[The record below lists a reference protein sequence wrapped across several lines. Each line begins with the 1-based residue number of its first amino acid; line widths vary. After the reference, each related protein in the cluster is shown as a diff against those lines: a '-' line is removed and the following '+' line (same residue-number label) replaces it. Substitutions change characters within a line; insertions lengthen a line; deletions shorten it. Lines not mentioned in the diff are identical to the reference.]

1 MGATLRL
8 GAGAAY
14 WGDAVEP
21 AVELVRHADI
31 SYLGVDFLA
40 ELTMALMQRQRLR
53 DPSRGWIE
61 DVVPYLDR
69 VWPPAAE
76 RGIRVITNAGGANP
90 RAAAD
95 AVAAHAAQ
103 RAWPRFR
110 LGVVEGDDVTDRID
124 GWRRDGLRLANL
136 DTGEPDLDRIA
147 DRVVSATVYLGSE
160 GIVEALAQ
168 GAQVVLA
175 GRCSDNALF
184 VGPMMHEF
192 GWSFDD
198 PDWDR
203 LGAAV
208 IIGHLLECGACVT
221 GGMSSQFATVERP
234 WEIGFPIAE
243 VAESGEAVITKLPG
257 SGGMVNPWTVKEQ
270 IVYEIHD
277 PARYLMPDA
286 VADFTGVE
294 LEEVGPDRV
303 RVRGMRGRPRPDT
316 LKALVAYRDGWI
328 AEGLIVVPWPDA
340 HGRADFARRLFE
352 ERLSVVGVDPMEL
365 RVDRL
370 GVNSLHGEAAA
381 PPDDD
386 PAEICLRFA
395 VHTATRAE
403 AEAARREITHV
414 WGLGAVGT
422 AFGSPMRPR
431 EVIALWPTLVPRE
444 AVQPHVSV
452 SVVEAGR

>member
-1 MGATLRL
+1 MATLRL
-8 GAGAAY
+8 GAGGAY

-40 ELTMALMQRQRLR
+40 ELTMALLARQRLR
-53 DPSRGWIE
+53 DPAKGWIE

-69 VWPPAAE
+69 IWPPAAE
-76 RGIRVITNAGGANP
+76 RGIRVVTNAGGANP
-90 RAAAD
+90 AAAAA
-95 AVAAHAAQ
+95 AVCDHAAA
-103 RAWPRFR
+103 RGWPPLR
-110 LGVVEGDDVTDRID
+110 LGVVEGDDVTDRIE
-124 GWRRDGLRLANL
+124 GWRRDGLRLVNL
-136 DTGEPDLDRIA
+136 DTGEPDIDRIA

-160 GIVEALAQ
+160 GIVEALGE
-168 GAQVVLA
+168 GAQVVLT

-192 GWSFDD
+192 GWSFAD

-208 IIGHLLECGACVT
+208 IVGHLLECGACAT

-243 VAESGEAVITKLPG
+243 VTDAGEAVITKLPG
-257 SGGMVNPWTVKEQ
+257 SGGVVNPWTIKEQ

-286 VADFTGVE
+286 VADFTAVE
-294 LEEVGPDRV
+294 LEEEGRDRV
-303 RVRGMRGRPRPDT
+303 RVRGMRGCARPDT
-316 LKALVAYRDGWI
+316 LKALIGYRDGWI
-328 AEGLIVVPWPDA
+328 AEGLVVVPWPDA
-340 HGRADFARRLFE
+340 RGRAAFAQRLFE
-352 ERLSVVGVDPMEL
+352 ERLGIAGVDPLEL
-365 RVDRL
+365 RVDRM
-370 GVNSLHGEAAA
+370 GVNSLHGEAARA
-381 PPDDD
+381 GADD

-395 VHTATRAE
+395 VHVATRAE

-431 EVIALWPTLVPRE
+431 EVIALWPALVPRD
-444 AVQPHVSV
+444 AVAPHVRV
-452 SVVEAGR
+452 SLMEAGR

>member
-1 MGATLRL
+1 MAGTLRL
-8 GAGAAY
+8 GAGGAY

-21 AVELVRHADI
+21 ALEVVRHGDI
-31 SYLGVDFLA
+31 SYLGVDLLA
-40 ELTMALMQRQRLR
+40 ELTMALLQRQRLR
-53 DPSRGWIE
+53 DPARGWIE
-61 DVVPYLDR
+61 DVVPILDR
-69 VWPPAAE
+69 LWPSAAE
-76 RGIRVITNAGGANP
+76 HGVRIVTNGGGANP
-90 RAAAD
+90 RAAAE
-95 AVAAHAAQ
+95 AACAQAAE
-103 RAWPRFR
+103 RGWPGMR
-110 LGVVEGDDVTDRID
+110 LGVVEGDDVTARID
-124 GWRRDGLRLANL
+124 GWRREGLRLENL
-136 DTGEPDLDRIA
+136 DTGEPDIERIA

-160 GIVEALAQ
+160 GIVEALAG
-168 GAQVVLA
+168 GADVVLT

-192 GWSFDD
+192 GWTFDD

-208 IIGHLLECGACVT
+208 IVGHLLECGACAT
-221 GGMSSQFATVERP
+221 GGMSSQFASVERP

-243 VAESGEAVITKLPG
+243 VTDGGDAVITKVPG
-257 SGGMVNPWTVKEQ
+257 SGGMVTPWTVKEQ

-286 VADFTGVE
+286 VADFTAVE
-294 LEEVGPDRV
+294 LEEEGPDRV

-316 LKALVAYRDGWI
+316 LKALVGYRDGWI
-328 AEGLIVVPWPDA
+328 AEGLVVVPWPDA
-340 HGRADFARRLFE
+340 HGRAEFARRLFE
-352 ERLSVVGVDPMEL
+352 ERLGVAGVDPLEL
-365 RVDRL
+365 RIDHM
-370 GVNSLHGEAAA
+370 GVNSLHGEAAPA
-381 PPDDD
+381 PASD

-431 EVIALWPTLVPRE
+431 EVIALWPALVPRD
-444 AVQPHVSV
+444 AVQPHVRV
-452 SVVEAGR
+452 SLMEAGR

>member
-1 MGATLRL
+1 
-8 GAGAAY
+8 
-14 WGDAVEP
+14 VEP

-257 SGGMVNPWTVKEQ
+257 SGGMVNQWTVKEQ